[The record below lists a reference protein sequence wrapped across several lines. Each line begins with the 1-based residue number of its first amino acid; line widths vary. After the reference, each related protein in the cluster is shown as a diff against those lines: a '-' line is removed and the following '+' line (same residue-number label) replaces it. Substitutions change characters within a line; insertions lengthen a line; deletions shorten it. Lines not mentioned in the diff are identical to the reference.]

1 MKTQSPTRR
10 VIIKF
15 AVITMIITMIIE
27 IERVTQNAISLE
39 NVFHISILRNWTA
52 NEKEPASPKSS
63 SVCLR
68 SCRNW
73 TPSVDSSSMRF
84 TWIRALNPASFLFFM
99 YGEEP
104 ESANQSA
111 CKDDPSVVSS
121 SSFSFS
127 VSVQIRSTLRSYPTL
142 SRASSK
148 HG

>member
-27 IERVTQNAISLE
+27 IDRVTQNAISLE
-39 NVFHISILRNWTA
+39 NVFHISILRNYTA
-52 NEKEPASPKSS
+52 KEKEPASPKSS

-68 SCRNW
+68 SYKNW
-73 TPSVDSSSMRF
+73 TPSVDSSSIRF
-84 TWIRALNPASFLFFM
+84 TWIRALNPVSFLFFM
-99 YGEEP
+99 YGEG
-104 ESANQSA
+104 SDFSNQNY
-111 CKDDPSVVSS
+111 CKEDPSVVFSS
-121 SSFSFS
+121 SLSSS
-127 VSVQIRSTLRSYPTL
+127 ISVQSRSTLRSYPNL